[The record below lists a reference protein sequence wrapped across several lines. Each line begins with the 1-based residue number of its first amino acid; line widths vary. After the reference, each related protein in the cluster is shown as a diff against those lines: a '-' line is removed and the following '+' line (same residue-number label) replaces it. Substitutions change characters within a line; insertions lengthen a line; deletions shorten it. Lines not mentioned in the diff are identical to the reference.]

1 MINVTVLDMETKQ
14 VLQSACAD
22 RIIGF
27 VEDVRNADG
36 VKTSDAGALVIG
48 RFSTEDQVAL
58 LASGI
63 NGLFDEL
70 ERQTRISKTVLKM
83 LLHAKIEML
92 DEEKDG
98 GDGDDHT
105 D

>member
-1 MINVTVLDMETKQ
+1 MINITVTDMETKQ
-14 VLQSACAD
+14 VLQSTCAD

-27 VEDVRNADG
+27 FEDVRNADG
-36 VKTSDAGALVIG
+36 VKTSDAGVMVIG
-48 RFSTEDQVAL
+48 HFSAEDQVQL
-58 LASGI
+58 LATGI
-63 NGLFDEL
+63 DGLFNEL

-98 GDGDDHT
+98 GD
-105 D
+105 